1 MTWDLSFITEENFTK
16 HVQDTI
22 EKYGDKL
29 KSFDVQ
35 RFNKNIIDPVKLI
48 FDKTVYQAD

>member
-29 KSFDVQ
+29 KSFGRLYNQ
-35 RFNKNIIDPVKLI
+35 LEQKIK
-48 FDKTVYQAD
+48 